1 MKMRTKYLNL
11 YGIPIILNFTL
22 DTNMKNISA
31 NLILFIQKRTIPL
44 IFMAIKKKVIIIYIE
59 LQEKELM
66 NI

>member
-1 MKMRTKYLNL
+1 MNGSAEFHLL
-11 YGIPIILNFTL
+11 
-22 DTNMKNISA
+22 IS
-31 NLILFIQKRTIPL
+31 LIFKLFIQKRTIPL